1 MNNKTDAGKKRRQE
15 MEMLDAM
22 ISIYCRGN
30 HHTKEELCPS
40 CESLREYALKRTE
53 KCPFMET
60 KTFFSACTVHC
71 YAPKMQEQIR
81 LVMRYAGPRMLLVH
95 PVLAVRHVMV
105 TLKEKRKGAAHQ

>member
-1 MNNKTDAGKKRRQE
+1 
-15 MEMLDAM
+15 METLDTM

-30 HHTKEELCPS
+30 HHTKDGTVSRMRER
-40 CESLREYALKRTE
+40 LREYALSRTE

-60 KTFFSACTVHC
+60 KTFCSACTVHC
-71 YAPKMQEQIR
+71 YAPKMQEKIH

-105 TLKEKRKGAAHQ
+105 TMKEKRKGAAHK

>member
-60 KTFFSACTVHC
+60 KTFCSA
-71 YAPKMQEQIR
+71 
-81 LVMRYAGPRMLLVH
+81 
-95 PVLAVRHVMV
+95 
-105 TLKEKRKGAAHQ
+105 